1 MPPRVQNRK
10 EPAWSAVVLLL
21 IFFWPVGLYLLYRK
35 LSIPPI
41 MVCRRD
47 GFSAVW

>member
-21 IFFWPVGLYLLYRK
+21 IFFGRSA
-35 LSIPPI
+35 SICCTGSFPSLP
-41 MVCRRD
+41 
-47 GFSAVW
+47 SAVKAAWLS